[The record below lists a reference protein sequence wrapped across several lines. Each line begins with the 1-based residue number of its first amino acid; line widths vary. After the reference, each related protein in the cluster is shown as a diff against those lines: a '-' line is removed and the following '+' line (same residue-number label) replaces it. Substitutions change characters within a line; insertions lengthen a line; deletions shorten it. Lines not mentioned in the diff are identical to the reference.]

1 MSNRQ
6 VARNATIVM
15 IGIFISRVLGLVR
28 ERAVAQ
34 VFGRTLETDAYFAA
48 FAIPDLMYYL
58 LVGGALSAAFIP
70 VFTSYLAKDDEETA
84 WHVASTFITVTVLL
98 LLAFTIFGE
107 IFAAKL
113 APLVAYDYSGSQLAL
128 LVRLMRI
135 VFPAVLFTALAGL
148 EMGVLNSYQHF
159 TAPAV
164 GPILYNLGIILG
176 AYALGPRMGI
186 YGMALGLVAGAFS
199 NFAIQ
204 LPTML
209 KFSRAYRPNLDLR
222 HPGIRQIGILMFP
235 AMIGLSVN
243 QLNLMIGQNLASGL
257 VEGSITAL
265 RLANRLMQFPLGVFA
280 MGISTAIFPLLT
292 RLAATE
298 ARGELK
304 RTYSLGLRTVL
315 IITIPAA
322 VGLFVLGEPIVR
334 LLFETGEF
342 TPQDT
347 QATAFA
353 LFFYALSLP
362 ALSGIQ
368 LTSKMFYA
376 LYEPQVPVKIGI
388 LSIVVNT
395 GLSLIFLRWTG
406 LEHGGLALA
415 STVATTINF
424 VVYLFLLRQRL
435 GSIDGTRI
443 GSSVLKSI
451 VASLVMGLVVYGTSN
466 WVGNWVSV
474 GTARGKVL
482 QVCLPMLVGVGVYG
496 LFLLL
501 FRMEELEF
509 LLGALKRRRKQ
520 SAQGADQ

>member
-1 MSNRQ
+1 
-6 VARNATIVM
+6 M

-186 YGMALGLVAGAFS
+186 YGMALGLVVGAFS

-322 VGLFVLGEPIVR
+322 VGL
-334 LLFETGEF
+334 
-342 TPQDT
+342 
-347 QATAFA
+347 
-353 LFFYALSLP
+353 LSSGSPSCVCFLRPVSLPSGHPGHGLRPVFLCLVPP